1 MPNGPASDTMRL
13 RLAIWLLRPY
23 LLELRRLNQI
33 QAEAADGEC
42 RLFWEGTIAT
52 IDRLL
57 QRGDSRPR

>member
-1 MPNGPASDTMRL
+1 MRL
-13 RLAIWLLRPY
+13 RLGIWLLRPY

-33 QAEAADGEC
+33 QVDAASGER

-57 QRGDSRPR
+57 QRGADARRPS

>member
-1 MPNGPASDTMRL
+1 MRL
-13 RLAIWLLRPY
+13 RLGIWLLRPY

-33 QAEAADGEC
+33 QVEAASGER

-57 QRGDSRPR
+57 QRGADARRPS

>member
-1 MPNGPASDTMRL
+1 MRL
-13 RLAIWLLRPY
+13 RLGIWLLRPY

-33 QAEAADGEC
+33 QVDAASGEQ

-57 QRGDSRPR
+57 QRGADARRPS